1 MVEADAPE
9 FFALVNDTWAL
20 KGQVATSGQK
30 ALMFAALS
38 HFPLVEVRAGLMAH
52 IRDPKRGQFLPMPA
66 DVIAQIVGMVADDG
80 RPGPEEAW
88 AEAFKARDERI
99 TVVWTTETAEAF
111 AIASPILQAG
121 DEVGA
126 RMAFKEAYVR
136 LVGEARE
143 LRRPGAVL
151 ATLGDDREQ
160 RDRVL
165 LPHVLAGRIS
175 ADELARPELA
185 GPALLGGPVGPSLGL
200 DSLLAL
206 PAPADASPAT
216 LEARERA
223 KQSLAATKAALIARA
238 EAQTPAA
245 MAVQVDRERVAMLKA
260 ESAGRLRDFVEAHP
274 SYTTSAFNPLTTNS
288 NSPEQIT

>member
-1 MVEADAPE
+1 MVDADAPE
-9 FFALVNDTWAL
+9 FFALINDTWAL
-20 KGQVATSGQK
+20 KGQAVTAGQK
-30 ALMFAALS
+30 TMLFAALAIY
-38 HFPLVEVRAGLMAH
+38 PLVEVKAGLMAH

-66 DVIAQIVGMVADDG
+66 DVIAQIHGMVADDG

-88 AEAFKARDERI
+88 AQAFKAQDERT
-99 TVVWTTETAEAF
+99 TVVWTAETADAF
-111 AIASPILQAG
+111 AIAAPVLQAG

-126 RMAFKEAYVR
+126 RMAFKESYIR

-143 LRRPGAVL
+143 IRAPIRWR
-151 ATLGDDREQ
+151 ATLGDDNEQ

-185 GPALLGGPVGPSLGL
+185 QVGGPAGPALGL

-206 PAPADASPAT
+206 PAPADASAEA

-223 KQSLAATKAALIARA
+223 RRAMAATKAQIAARA
-238 EAQTPAA
+238 AAPTPAA
-245 MAVQVDRERVAMLKA
+245 VAAQEDRERMAMLKA
-260 ESAGRLRDFVEAHP
+260 ESSGRLRDYIESRQPTQTAAMHM
-274 SYTTSAFNPLTTNS
+274 TSSAN
-288 NSPEQIT
+288 